1 MPKYYTTLVGFLPRL
16 WSNWITLLGTVI
28 VTFAGLTILTA
39 LAIDLT
45 SSGLNVYAA
54 AMIFLV
60 MPGMLAFGLLLI
72 PLGLWRERRRARPAA
87 GAPPLETDSVQAAFV
102 RAMESPTVRR
112 RVAFVL
118 LMTVLNVFIF
128 ATVTYRGVTFMET
141 PQFCGT
147 TCHRVMQPEYDAY
160 QTSPHSRVACVD
172 CHIGSGASSALK
184 AKLSGL
190 RQVWGVATGRFHRPI
205 ETPVHN
211 LRPAAETCANCH
223 QPNRQS
229 GNRLGFRVHFK
240 DDQANTP
247 QVTALMF
254 LVGGQ
259 DARTGAWSGIHA
271 HASTRT
277 QIRFEVLDEKRQR
290 IGKIQKL
297 EDGKVIKEWLPA
309 EGGGAPVLGTRTMDC
324 TDCHNRATHVYD
336 GTPDNAVTRAL
347 ADGRLDRKV
356 PWLHAVATGVLE
368 REKPARE
375 QAEAHFRQALA
386 DSYTRSHAQEM
397 PTAETLNQA
406 ARGLTDLYRRNV
418 YPAMNLSWNNYPSQM
433 GHGGPDPGNSKAQC
447 FRCHAGDHRTADG
460 QELSSKCELCH
471 EVVLKDELP
480 ADLPDEI
487 KPLLRL

>member
-1 MPKYYTTLVGFLPRL
+1 MPKYYARLVTFLPRL

-28 VTFAGLTILTA
+28 VTFSAFTILAA

-45 SSGLNVYAA
+45 SSGLNVYATA
-54 AMIFLV
+54 IIFLAV
-60 MPGMLAFGLLLI
+60 PGMLALGLLLI
-72 PLGLWRERRRARPAA
+72 PLGLWRERRRVRPA
-87 GAPPLETDSVQAAFV
+87 GAPPLEADSVLAAFA
-102 RAMESPTVRR
+102 RAMESQTVRR
-112 RVAFVL
+112 RVGFVL

-128 ATVTYRGVTFMET
+128 SAVTYRGVTFMET

-160 QTSPHSRVACVD
+160 RTSPHSRVACVD
-172 CHIGSGASSALK
+172 CHIGSGASSMLR

-190 RQVWGVATGRFHRPI
+190 RQVWGVATGNFHRPI

-211 LRPAAETCANCH
+211 LRPAAETCENCH
-223 QPNRQS
+223 QPDRQS
-229 GNRLGFRVHFK
+229 GTRLGFRVHFK

-254 LVGGQ
+254 FVGGQ

-290 IGKIQKL
+290 IGKIQKV
-297 EDGKVIKEWLPA
+297 EDGKVVKEWLPA
-309 EGGGAPVLGTRTMDC
+309 QGGGAPALGTRTMDC
-324 TDCHNRATHVYD
+324 TDCHNRATHIYD
-336 GTPDNAVTRAL
+336 GTPENAVTRAL

-356 PWLHAVATGVLE
+356 PWLHKVAASVLE
-368 REKPARE
+368 REKPPRD
-375 QAEAHFRQALA
+375 QAETHFRKALV
-386 DSYTRSHAQEM
+386 DNYTREHAQEM
-397 PTAETLNQA
+397 PAAAALDQA
-406 ARGLTDLYRRNV
+406 ATGLADLYRRNV
-418 YPAMNLSWNNYPSQM
+418 YPSMNLSWNNYPSQM
-433 GHGGPDPGNSKAQC
+433 GHGGPDPGASKAQC
-447 FRCHAGDHRTADG
+447 FRCHAGDHHTADG